1 MIDESIDWEDHINA
15 VIKKANCGISVL
27 RSARSYLPLEVLQT
41 LYRSLIE
48 CHFRYG
54 DIVWGNCGE
63 TLLNKLQKI
72 QNRAARIITGS
83 DYDAPSEPLL
93 MELGWRN
100 IRELIRYD
108 TVVMIHKSKYN
119 FSPEYIKSLFLP
131 NDLVHDK
138 PLRNSKTEFR
148 LPRMETASG
157 QRSFSFRG
165 AQVWNSLDKDLK
177 GETSLGSLKKKLSKL

>member
-1 MIDESIDWEDHINA
+1 M
-15 VIKKANCGISVL
+15 
-27 RSARSYLPLEVLQT
+27 
-41 LYRSLIE
+41 YRSLIE
-48 CHFRYG
+48 CHFTYG

-93 MELGWRN
+93 IELGWHN

-108 TVVMIHKSKYN
+108 TVVMMHKSKCN
-119 FSPEYIKSLFLP
+119 LASEYIKSLFLS
-131 NDLVHDK
+131 NLVHEK

-177 GETSLGSLKKKLSKL
+177 GETSLGSLKKNFANCKRGGAFNFKL